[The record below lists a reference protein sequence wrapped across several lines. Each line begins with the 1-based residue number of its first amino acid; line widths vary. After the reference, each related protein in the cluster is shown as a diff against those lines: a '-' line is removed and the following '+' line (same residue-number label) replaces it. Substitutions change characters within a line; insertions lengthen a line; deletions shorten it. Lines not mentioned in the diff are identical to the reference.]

1 LLALERDNTVR
12 AAVTFAAAGNSWE
25 RSPELRDRLL
35 AATDKAT
42 APIMLI
48 QAANDYSIAPSYALA
63 RELERL
69 NKPHMLKFIGPSAK
83 LRRTDT
89 TSFTLR
95 SLSGRTMCLG
105 SSMSTSSVDSN
116 HEIQLFRFLILAA
129 IFGAVSTLTC
139 RGQEQIPKLNY
150 EAIPDFF
157 QLPAGEHFVEVAGVA
172 VNSKGHIYVFHR
184 GKHPLMEFDVNGKF
198 LRSIA
203 DDLFVTAHTVR
214 MDAEDNIWTT
224 DVGSHVVLKLSPE
237 GRVLLSLGRMRTPG
251 DDVLHFNQPTD
262 VAFDRDGNIYV
273 ADGEANSRILKF
285 NKFGNPLLGWGM
297 KGDGPGQFNLPHS
310 IAIDGD
316 LVYVGDRENARIQIF
331 DLNGRYLREWKVG
344 HPFGLFVTPD
354 HFIYMADAIA
364 GRILKISR
372 DGKVVGALE
381 GPAPDKGRHFDPHSL
396 AVDKDNSIFTAEVL
410 PWRAQ
415 KFRPK

>member
-1 LLALERDNTVR
+1 MGAQVRLFRLLTLPAI
-12 AAVTFAAAGNSWE
+12 
-25 RSPELRDRLL
+25 L
-35 AATDKAT
+35 AAT
-42 APIMLI
+42 
-48 QAANDYSIAPSYALA
+48 SIFNCPG
-63 RELERL
+63 EE
-69 NKPHMLKFIGPSAK
+69 P
-83 LRRTDT
+83 
-89 TSFTLR
+89 
-95 SLSGRTMCLG
+95 
-105 SSMSTSSVDSN
+105 
-116 HEIQLFRFLILAA
+116 
-129 IFGAVSTLTC
+129 
-139 RGQEQIPKLNY
+139 IPKLNY
-150 EAIPDFF
+150 EPVPDFF

-184 GKHPLMEFDVNGKF
+184 GKHPLMEFDANGKY

-214 MDAEDNIWTT
+214 VDAEDNIWTT
-224 DVGSHVVLKLSPE
+224 DVGSHVVLKLSPD

-262 VAFDRDGNIYV
+262 VALDREGNIYV
-273 ADGEANSRILKF
+273 ADGEGNSRVLKF
-285 NKFGNPLLGWGM
+285 NKFGNPILGWGM
-297 KGDGPGQFNLPHS
+297 KGSGSAQFDLPHS

-316 LVYVGDRENARIQIF
+316 LVYVGDRENGRIQVF
-331 DLNGRYLREWKVG
+331 DLNGHHLREWKLG

-354 HFIYMADAIA
+354 HFIYMSDAIA

-372 DGKVVGALE
+372 DGNAVGVLD

-396 AVDKDNSIFTAEVL
+396 AVDRDNSIFTAEVM